1 MNLVQMRSFHAVA
14 LTGSFI
20 GASRLLH
27 ISQPTITT
35 QVKALEHAY
44 GVELF
49 CRFGRGVQLTE
60 SGRSLFALT
69 QKTMANFQESVDFLK
84 ETKGLR
90 VGHLRIAAVGT
101 QQVVNV
107 FTAFNRRYP
116 QVKITVQFGNS
127 RAVEEAILDYTVDI
141 GFLGEMHD
149 QARFHRFRYSHPEIL
164 VVVPPGHPWTR
175 RRTIRVAELAD
186 QPMVMREEG
195 SETRRVLEQATR
207 RAKVALKPVME
218 IRSREGLL
226 AAVSGAIGIGCV
238 SEEELGPYGLHAV
251 RVADA
256 EMHTHVDIACLDE
269 RKGAR
274 LHKAFFEVAHQVSRT
289 TPQATAT
296 R

>member
-14 LTGSFI
+14 LTGSFV

-35 QVKALEHAY
+35 QVKALEETY

-49 CRFGRGVQLTE
+49 CRLGRGVQLTE
-60 SGRSLFALT
+60 SGRALFALT
-69 QKTMANFQESVDFLK
+69 QKAMANFQESVEFLK

-90 VGHLRIAAVGT
+90 VGHLRIAAVGAR
-101 QQVVNV
+101 QAVKVL
-107 FTAFNRRYP
+107 TAFNRRYP

-141 GFLGEMHD
+141 GFLGELHD
-149 QARFHRFRYSHPEIL
+149 QARFHTVRFSHPEIL
-164 VVVPPGHPWTR
+164 VVVNPSHPWAKR
-175 RRTIRVAELAD
+175 RSIRIKELED
-186 QPMVMREEG
+186 QPIVMREEG
-195 SETRRVLEQATR
+195 SETRRVLEQAAR
-207 RAKVALKPVME
+207 KAKVALSPVME

-238 SEEELGPYGLHAV
+238 SEEELHPYNLHSL
-251 RVADA
+251 RVSDA
-256 EMHTHVDIACLDE
+256 EMHTYVDIACLEE

-274 LHKAFFEVAHQVSRT
+274 LHKAFLEVARESRKG
-289 TPQATAT
+289 TP
-296 R
+296 